1 MSPSKSSR
9 NIDFTNFSTFAKW
22 VFFNHT
28 MNVFFPN
35 FNIFLGVIENSACLL
50 NKRFFAITTQIAL
63 VVAFRTI
70 FNKMRRLAMW
80 AIRNFSWL
88 NYFFNLFFWLTE
100 VKKACLSVSD
110 KFSKSCFKMSN
121 SFVTPDMIKFL
132 LVQLPT
138 RNFIKK

>member
-88 NYFFNLFFWLTE
+88 NYFFNLFFLANRSQKSLFIRVELFCYARHDKIPFSSITY
-100 VKKACLSVSD
+100 KKFYQKIAQRS
-110 KFSKSCFKMSN
+110 
-121 SFVTPDMIKFL
+121 THH
-132 LVQLPT
+132 
-138 RNFIKK
+138 